1 MVEGDIAQALEFQD
15 ERNTALKEI
24 KHAREI
30 EETRQAKEKA
40 DMDMEKADRK
50 RKLDQVVD
58 LNEPETHPIKRLT
71 LDANGESSSTA
82 EAIEIDTPDNSG
94 EPVSYVIELD

>member
-1 MVEGDIAQALEFQD
+1 A
-15 ERNTALKEI
+15 
-24 KHAREI
+24 
-30 EETRQAKEKA
+30 RQAKEKTDA
-40 DMDMEKADRK
+40 DKENADKK

-71 LDANGESSSTA
+71 LDANGGSSSMA
-82 EAIEIDTPDNSG
+82 EAIEIDTLDNSG